1 MAEINDLTSEVFANH
16 TKEEV
21 SRYVALEAKR
31 VRANI
36 SRAKTD
42 IEYIAV
48 LVDAKTLCLD
58 VEKLNQIINPPDTSG
73 VGDML

>member
-1 MAEINDLTSEVFANH
+1 MAEINDLASEVFANH

-21 SRYVALEAKR
+21 SRYVASEAKR
-31 VRANI
+31 LRANI

-48 LVDAKTLCLD
+48 LVDAKILCLD

-73 VGDML
+73 LRDVL